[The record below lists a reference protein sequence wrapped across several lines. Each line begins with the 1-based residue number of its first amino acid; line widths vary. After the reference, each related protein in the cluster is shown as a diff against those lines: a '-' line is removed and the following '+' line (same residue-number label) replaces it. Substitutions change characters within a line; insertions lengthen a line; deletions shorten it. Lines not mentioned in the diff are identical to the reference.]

1 MEEQLGASDTA
12 AVLPHAPH
20 RLGGV
25 GKSHLAVEHLYRHQH
40 SYRVTWWIPAERE
53 SLIPAVLAELLKL
66 AQCSGEID
74 AQSDVREAAA
84 PVLPDRDVR
93 RRSRAG
99 RRGDVCAA
107 CPPEHPRPAPAARVR
122 GRGRGPS
129 LTSRPEPELSADA
142 SRRT

>member
-1 MEEQLGASDTA
+1 MRLRPVEEQLGASDTA

-74 AQSDVREAAA
+74 AQPDVREAAA

-93 RRSRAG
+93 RRSRA
-99 RRGDVCAA
+99 
-107 CPPEHPRPAPAARVR
+107 RPARRRMRRVPARAPPPR
-122 GRGRGPS
+122 GRPRGYGAGDRGP
-129 LTSRPEPELSADA
+129 D
-142 SRRT
+142 